1 MSCYRVRV
9 TSKVRVMKILLQH
22 TGSRLF
28 FKSTGEWV
36 EEESE
41 GRAFNSALEAIEYC
55 EKQGLTGLEIVLR
68 PPTGGDE
75 LRVGPIP
82 LPSSQPQPPPPAL

>member
-1 MSCYRVRV
+1 
-9 TSKVRVMKILLQH
+9 MKILLQH

-28 FKSTGEWV
+28 YKSTGVWV
-36 EEESE
+36 EVETEA
-41 GRAFNSALEAIEYC
+41 RPFNSALEAIEYC

-68 PPTGGDE
+68 PPAGGDE

-82 LPSSQPQPPPPAL
+82 MPASPQPYSPPPA

>member
-1 MSCYRVRV
+1 
-9 TSKVRVMKILLQH
+9 MKILLQH

-28 FKSTGEWV
+28 YKSTGVWV
-36 EEESE
+36 EAESE
-41 GRAFNSALEAIEYC
+41 ARPFNSALEAIEYC

-68 PPTGGDE
+68 PPAGGDE

-82 LPSSQPQPPPPAL
+82 LPLPPQPYSQPPPA

>member
-1 MSCYRVRV
+1 
-9 TSKVRVMKILLQH
+9 MKILLQH

-28 FKSTGEWV
+28 YKSAGAWV
-36 EEESE
+36 EEEAE
-41 GRAFNSALEAIEYC
+41 ARPFNSALEAIEYC

-68 PPTGGDE
+68 PHSGSDE

-82 LPSSQPQPPPPAL
+82 IPPPQPQHHPPAA